1 MHWWKNRLVKWSIL
15 LLFFFLIVILIAWI
29 FIPSIVST
37 DLVKQRFELAISQSI
52 GQKVTFESE
61 PKITLWPNANIS
73 LGAVMVGKDDVNI
86 EESLL
91 VADSVSAD
99 MSLFSV
105 LFGEPSFSNYKIV
118 RPTVQLE
125 IYPDGS
131 SNWLPSSNIL
141 GELLNSN
148 ISSKIFSQSSNPVV
162 SASTEGPFTSTL
174 FDFQNL
180 EVESGTLLL
189 ITDPGNEPE
198 KISSINGQIT
208 RSNFTNLLT
217 TDFEAII
224 RGEKINLNVSDLDI
238 IRLINGEAVK
248 TEIALK
254 SDLVNFSYNGEI
266 QASDKLFVKGKLT
279 LDTPSVRRTIEW
291 SGSQIKPGAALGSV
305 DLQADVTGVLTDA
318 KFEDLIVRI
327 GDNRGIGI
335 LDYSIEDDGPPVL
348 SGTLAFNTLDIES
361 FLRAFTPLPKSSDEI
376 ANTIDTRFL
385 KQLGLD
391 LRLSAQSANF
401 GPVDMSNLAAA
412 VQVNREDAT
421 FNVGDATAYGGRL
434 IGKISISDKGIDGGG
449 EISISARD
457 VDFDEFFDTLELEGP
472 LPRGTGDLDMK
483 FVSERPLWATDVA
496 NIRGGFS
503 ITLRDG
509 FVPGIDLDQ
518 ITKLGSERQFFNLSD
533 ISNGNLNFETTDVE
547 VDIDGGIASLKKAN
561 MISGDEQITLNGIIP
576 FAKGSLALQG
586 RINGKPTETKPVGS
600 ETINSSINI
609 FSFFIG
615 GSWPN
620 PIVSPSIPVKAD

>member
-15 LLFFFLIVILIAWI
+15 LLFCVFILVSITWI

-37 DLVKQRFELAISQSI
+37 DLVKQRFELAISESI
-52 GQKVTFESE
+52 GQKVTFGAE
-61 PKITLWPNANIS
+61 PKIKLWPNANIS
-73 LGAVMVGKDDVNI
+73 LGAVTVGKDDVDA

-99 MSLFSV
+99 MSLLSA
-105 LFGEPSFSNYKIV
+105 LFGEPSFSNYKLV

-125 IYPDGS
+125 IYPDGT

-141 GELLNSN
+141 GGLLNSN
-148 ISSKIFSQSSNPVV
+148 NPTQTTNSII
-162 SASTEGPFTSTL
+162 SASAEGPFDNTL

-180 EVESGTLLL
+180 EVEGGTVLL

-208 RSNFTNLLT
+208 RSSFTNTLT
-217 TDFEAII
+217 TNFEAII
-224 RGEKINLNVSDLDI
+224 RGEKINLSLSDLDTI
-238 IRLINGEAVK
+238 SLINGEIID
-248 TEIALK
+248 TSIILK

-266 QASDKLFVKGKLT
+266 QASNKVFIKGELA
-279 LDTPSVRRTIEW
+279 LDTPSVRRAIEW
-291 SGSQIKPGAALGSV
+291 SGSQIKPGAALGAV
-305 DLQADVTGVLTDA
+305 DLQADVSGTLTDA
-318 KFEDLIVRI
+318 KFEDLIVKI

-335 LDYSIEDDGPPVL
+335 LDYSIENDGPPVL

-361 FLRAFTPLPKSSDEI
+361 FLRAFTPLPKSSEDI

-391 LRLSAQSANF
+391 LRLSAQSATF
-401 GPVDMSNLAAA
+401 GPINMSNLAAA
-412 VQVNREDAT
+412 VKINREDAT
-421 FNVGDATAYGGRL
+421 FNVGDATAYGGQL

-449 EISISARD
+449 EISITARD
-457 VDFDEFFDTLELEGP
+457 VNFDEFFATLKLEGP
-472 LPRGTGDLDMK
+472 LPRGTGDLDLK
-483 FVSERPLWATDVA
+483 LISERPLWATDVA

-503 ITLRDG
+503 ITLVDG
-509 FVPGIDLDQ
+509 VIPGIDLDRIKQ
-518 ITKLGSERQFFNLSD
+518 LASESRFFSLSD
-533 ISNGNLNFETTDVE
+533 ISNGNLSFETADIE
-547 VDIDGGIASLKKAN
+547 VDIDSGIASLQKAII
-561 MISGDEQITLNGIIP
+561 ISGEEQIALSGIIP

-586 RINGKPTETKPVGS
+586 IVGAKPS
-600 ETINSSINI
+600 ETEQTSSETTKSSENI
-609 FSFFIG
+609 FSFFVG

-620 PIVSPSIPVKAD
+620 PIVSPSVPANKFR